1 MVVFLTWNKQKAK
14 FQQKYQSY
22 FQKWDMLVQPSGEMR
37 TDSLISLKTVS
48 KMLSAALTGGV
59 AWVKY
64 NRLWWRDITLKYI
77 FI

>member
-1 MVVFLTWNKQKAK
+1 
-14 FQQKYQSY
+14 
-22 FQKWDMLVQPSGEMR
+22 
-37 TDSLISLKTVS
+37 
-48 KMLSAALTGGV
+48 MLSAALTGGV